1 MSWADRTDVPG
12 DPTGGGRSDRAEEG
26 HRSGHVDRA
35 ETTDRAGR
43 IEVAS
48 AAEAAGA
55 AEMAGAAAGGDRAAG
70 APPDAPTELG
80 DEVGWAPE
88 RPPGPWMRL
97 TAAVPLL
104 RHTERELRLAR
115 RLWRT
120 SVLSGV
126 LTPLL
131 FLGAMGLGLGDLVDE
146 GSGDVA
152 GVPYL
157 FFVMPGILAA
167 TAMQTAA
174 GNSLWMVMAG
184 IKWVKTFHAAAATP
198 LSPGDVYGGYV
209 TWVGLRV
216 TGNAAAFV
224 AIAAL
229 LGAVPSPWGVLAVP
243 AAVMTGLGFAAPLCA
258 YSATQDNDLSFPIIM
273 RVVVVPMFLLSG
285 TFFPLD
291 QLPAVLRPL
300 AWVTPLWHGVEL
312 CRGATTGSLELAPT
326 VLHVAVLVA
335 CIAAGWWWGVRTFTR
350 RLAP

>member
-12 DPTGGGRSDRAEEG
+12 HPTGGGRSDRAGDG
-26 HRSGHVDRA
+26 HRSGDVDRA
-35 ETTDRAGR
+35 ETADRAGR
-43 IEVAS
+43 IEIAS

-70 APPDAPTELG
+70 APPDAVVARG
-80 DEVGWAPE
+80 DEASWAPE
-88 RPPGPWMRL
+88 RPPGPWTRL

-216 TGNAAAFV
+216 TGNAVAFV
-224 AIAAL
+224 AIAAA
-229 LGAVPSPWGVLAVP
+229 LGAVPSPWGLLAVP
-243 AAVMTGLGFAAPLCA
+243 AAAMTGLAFAAPLCA

-273 RVVVVPMFLLSG
+273 RIVVVPMFLLSG

-291 QLPAVLRPL
+291 QLPVVLRPL

-312 CRGATTGSLELAPT
+312 CRGATTGSLELGPAA
-326 VLHVAVLVA
+326 LHVGVLVA

>member
-12 DPTGGGRSDRAEEG
+12 HRTGGDRSDLAGDG
-26 HRSGHVDRA
+26 HRSEDLDQAEPADRA
-35 ETTDRAGR
+35 AR

-55 AEMAGAAAGGDRAAG
+55 PEIAGAAAGGDPAAG
-70 APPDAPTELG
+70 APPDALTAPG
-80 DEVGWAPE
+80 DEASWASE

-146 GSGDVA
+146 GTGDVA

-224 AIAAL
+224 AIAAV

-243 AAVMTGLGFAAPLCA
+243 AAAMTGLAFAAPLCA
-258 YSATQDNDLSFPIIM
+258 YSATQDNDMSFPIIM

-291 QLPAVLRPL
+291 QLPVGLRPL

-312 CRGATTGSLELAPT
+312 CRGATTGSLEPASAA
-326 VLHVAVLVA
+326 LHVGVLVA